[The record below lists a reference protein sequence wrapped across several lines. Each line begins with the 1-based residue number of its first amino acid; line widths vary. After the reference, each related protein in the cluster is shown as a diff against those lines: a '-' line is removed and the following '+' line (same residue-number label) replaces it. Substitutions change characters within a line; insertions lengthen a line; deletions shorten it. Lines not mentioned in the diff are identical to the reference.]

1 MIRYALCCDEDH
13 EFEAW
18 FPGSDAY
25 DLQAAKGLVECPVCG
40 TTKVA
45 KQIMAPAVSSSTR
58 RKGVNE
64 PAAPAAPPPAPP
76 DGSSAKTFHEFAA
89 KVRAHIRA
97 THVYVGEKFAEEARA
112 MHEGEKNEAAIYG
125 EATPTEAASLREDGV
140 PVAPLPPPFAPV
152 PPKKAN

>member
-1 MIRYALCCDEDH
+1 MIRYALRCDEDH

-45 KQIMAPAVSSSTR
+45 KQVMAPAVSMTTR
-58 RKGVNE
+58 GKGGRE
-64 PAAPAAPPPAPP
+64 PPRLPAERPTHATPK
-76 DGSSAKTFHEFAA
+76 DFHEFAA

-140 PVAPLPPPFAPV
+140 PVAPLPPPFAPT